1 MIATDS
7 IQEGEL
13 IAFIPRSMMVSYIN
27 AEKSYCTTCS
37 DFEQM
42 GWMTRS
48 DYRKLTLTILQNR
61 KNPFSPLYH
70 WMQTL
75 QTDFSDHVLNLT
87 NRQVNWFKGSQFQ
100 GK

>member
-1 MIATDS
+1 MIATDN

-13 IAFIPRSMMVSYIN
+13 IAFIPRSMMVNYID
-27 AEKSYCTTCS
+27 AEKDFCTICS
-37 DFEQM
+37 EFEPV

-48 DYRKLTLTILQNR
+48 DYRKLAVTILQNR
-61 KNPFSPLYH
+61 DNPFSPLYH

-75 QTDFSDHVLNLT
+75 QTEFKDHLLNIT
-87 NRQVNWFKGSQFQ
+87 NKQVNWFKGSQLI